1 MGELREVL
9 PVAGGVLAALL
20 ASRIAVPRLRYIV
33 LAVAA
38 VVLGVTATVIS
49 GEAAVSWAYLLVD
62 IGEVVLAMVV
72 TTVLLG
78 VLGRQRTT
86 QLH

>member
-20 ASRIAVPRLRYIV
+20 ASRIAAPRLRYVV
-33 LAVAA
+33 LTVVAVA
-38 VVLGVTATVIS
+38 LGVTATVVS
-49 GEAAVSWAYLLVD
+49 GEAAKSWAYLLID

-72 TTVLLG
+72 TTVLLA

-86 QLH
+86 QVH

>member
-20 ASRIAVPRLRYIV
+20 ASRIAAPRLRYVV
-33 LAVAA
+33 LAVVA
-38 VVLGVTATVIS
+38 VALGVTATVVS
-49 GEAAVSWAYLLVD
+49 GEAAKSWAYLLID

-72 TTVLLG
+72 TTVLLA